1 MALYAKA
8 EVEDAVDS
16 ARCCR
21 GERMAFVVP
30 GRIARVGTA
39 KMAFLEA
46 MMERG
51 EASQGFW
58 SIDRMCL
65 LAPSNRNN

>member
-16 ARCCR
+16 ARWCCR
-21 GERMAFVVP
+21 GESMAFVVR
-30 GRIARVGTA
+30 GRIARVGRA
-39 KMAFLEA
+39 KMAFREA

-58 SIDRMCL
+58 SID
-65 LAPSNRNN
+65 